1 MPPSSQLARALGGGS
16 GAAVGL
22 HWGGRGSRLGGAGWD
37 FNGSSAFGHVGG
49 QGPRAGGE
57 MGTGGPKRALFRPLG
72 CFFSAL
78 TPLECHGD
86 APRCDRTWV

>member
-49 QGPRAGGE
+49 QGPRAGDE
-57 MGTGGPKRALFRPLG
+57 KGTGGPKRALCRSSVVLKVHLHHSNATATLRVAIACGF
-72 CFFSAL
+72 
-78 TPLECHGD
+78 
-86 APRCDRTWV
+86 